1 MDMNKFAKLSE
12 KIKILKDARNI
23 LHEEYSQTE
32 FHKKKEAHPHETVPP
47 SPEDEGI
54 YKLLTAIQQLD
65 VYIKKL
71 QDKQFQLLKE
81 KENE

>member
-1 MDMNKFAKLSE
+1 MEKFTQISQ
-12 KIKILKDARNI
+12 KIKSLKDAREI
-23 LHEEYSQTE
+23 LHNEYEQSE
-32 FHKKKEAHPHETVPP
+32 FHKKKEANPQDLVPP
-47 SPEDEGI
+47 SPKDEEI

-71 QDKQFQLLKE
+71 QDEQFQILKE